1 MLRRQRGALIF
12 ITPLILTIIALF
24 SVMALDG
31 ARIYGVRSN
40 LQNQANAAASA
51 GAEAS
56 QACGGVD
63 VSVDTM
69 KARALAAAQ
78 AQGFTGTAED
88 LDLRVGVMVPDPA
101 NPDQL
106 LFQQVN
112 DIAASNSVRVA
123 LSQTEPV
130 SRLLPQAILGTVT
143 LSASS
148 AVRKEVRATL
158 SAAGSTLGVSGGLL
172 GGLLGAVFENPGYS
186 LDPTSLESLEGT
198 LFELGELLAFLGVDT
213 LEEALPLG
221 ADELA
226 AALREI
232 VGNATPAGA
241 LLDDLVGATGISTLQ
256 IADVLTAVGDVEV
269 SGTNKIELLNLVN
282 SLLLNVIRQQ
292 QLLNGT
298 PLSLVN
304 LGAAGL
310 PLLSSIDENSL
321 VVNLYVNRPP
331 KVVVDVPARKNLN
344 GEWEGAFYAPDIGI
358 EVIVNAEILPIN
370 LVIAELE
377 VASLTI
383 PLAVDLGGGDGYLSS
398 ALCARGVSNDVKF
411 GLQLNRQVLEL
422 ATGSIDLNT
431 GDIVPQPIDAEVG
444 KVSVLLGL
452 ISLDPIL
459 NVEAEITGE
468 MAGTSGEVILEPDYP
483 LYCSP
488 TGCSKVTYNDAG
500 GGLSALN
507 TDVNLIDLS
516 LLQGSLG
523 GVDLTP
529 IVAPVTPL
537 ISGLLSDVTASL
549 TGAVVS
555 PLLQFL
561 GVGVG
566 GISVTVSEGKQ
577 NYTQMIEN
585 VGLANGGQA
594 L

>member
-1 MLRRQRGALIF
+1 MLRRQRGAFIF

-31 ARIYGVRSN
+31 ARIYGVRN
-40 LQNQANAAASA
+40 ALQDQANAAASA

-63 VSVDTM
+63 VSVATM

-78 AQGFTGTAED
+78 AMGFTGTEEN
-88 LDLRVGVMVPDPA
+88 LDLRVGVLVPDPA

-112 DIAASNSVRVA
+112 DIAASNSVRIA
-123 LSQTEPV
+123 LTRDEPI
-130 SRLLPQAILGTVT
+130 SRLLPEAILGTIT

-148 AVRKEVRATL
+148 AVRKEVRASL
-158 SAAGSTLGVSGGLL
+158 STAGSTLGVSGGLL
-172 GGLLGAVFENPGYS
+172 GSLLGAVLGDPGYS
-186 LDPTSLESLEGT
+186 LDPTSFESLENT
-198 LFELGELLAFLGVDT
+198 FVQVDELLAGLGVGT
-213 LEEALPLG
+213 LEDALPLG

-226 AALREI
+226 AVLRD
-232 VGNATPAGA
+232 VTGNATPAG
-241 LLDDLVGATGISTLQ
+241 LMLDDLIDATGISTLQ
-256 IADVLTAVGDVEV
+256 VSDVLEVIGDTEVPGESKVELY
-269 SGTNKIELLNLVN
+269 GLVT
-282 SLLLNVIRQQ
+282 SLLMNVIREQ
-292 QLLNGT
+292 QLLHGT
-298 PLSLVN
+298 ALSLAN

-310 PLLSSIDENSL
+310 PLISSIDEDSL
-321 VVNLYVNRPP
+321 VVNLYVNRAP
-331 KVVVDVPARKNLN
+331 KVVLDVPARKNLA
-344 GEWEGAFYAPDIGI
+344 GEWAGAFYAPDIGI
-358 EVIVNAEILPIN
+358 EVIVDAEILPVN

-398 ALCARGVSNDVKF
+398 ALCARGVSNEVRF
-411 GLQLNRQVLEL
+411 GMQLNRQVLQL
-422 ATGSIDLNT
+422 ATGSIDLDT
-431 GDIVPQPIDAEVG
+431 GDIVPQPLDVEVG
-444 KVSVLLGL
+444 NVSVLLGL
-452 ISLDPIL
+452 ISLEPIL
-459 NVEAEITGE
+459 NLEAEVSGE
-468 MAGTSGEVILEPDYP
+468 MAGESGEVILDPDYP

-488 TGCSKVTYNDAG
+488 TGCNRLTYDDAG
-500 GGLSALN
+500 AGLSALD
-507 TDVNLIDLS
+507 TDINIIDLS

-537 ISGLLSDVTASL
+537 ITDLLSDVTASV

-566 GISVTVSEGKQ
+566 GISVTVSEAKQ
-577 NYTQMIEN
+577 NYTQLIEN